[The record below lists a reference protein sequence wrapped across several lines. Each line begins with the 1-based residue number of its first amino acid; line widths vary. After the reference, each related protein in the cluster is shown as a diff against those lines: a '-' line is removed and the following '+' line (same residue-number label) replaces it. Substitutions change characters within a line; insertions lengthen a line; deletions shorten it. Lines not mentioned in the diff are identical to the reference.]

1 VSLLADASARGMGQG
16 EAETDIL
23 ENGVIVYAATPQRI
37 EV

>member
-1 VSLLADASARGMGQG
+1 MGQG